1 MRDSHRKGD
10 HEPLFPNPLCVVKVG
25 SSYLTTM
32 NKSHA
37 AHVVK
42 PKRADRLQS
51 TKCQPRATRPQVPF
65 QGPSHGLVFYLDDGV
80 NGTTI
85 PQTQQTQHA
94 HIMRVHLAG
103 CCKGQAQQHEINLGR
118 APRAYV
124 VKPMVSATL
133 FLCATWPPRAGF
145 SAAWRG
151 FISGFNFDLS
161 LQKLKKLS
169 TFDLPP

>member
-1 MRDSHRKGD
+1 MLSNQKG
-10 HEPLFPNPLCVVKVG
+10 
-25 SSYLTTM
+25 
-32 NKSHA
+32 
-37 AHVVK
+37 
-42 PKRADRLQS
+42 RLQS
-51 TKCQPRATRPQVPF
+51 KKCQPRATRPQVPF
-65 QGPSHGLVFYLDDGV
+65 QGPPHGLVFYLDDGV

-124 VKPMVSATL
+124 VNQW
-133 FLCATWPPRAGF
+133 FQQHFFCAQRGPPRAGF
-145 SAAWRG
+145 SAVWRG

-161 LQKLKKLS
+161 LQKLKNLS
-169 TFDLPP
+169 TFYLPP